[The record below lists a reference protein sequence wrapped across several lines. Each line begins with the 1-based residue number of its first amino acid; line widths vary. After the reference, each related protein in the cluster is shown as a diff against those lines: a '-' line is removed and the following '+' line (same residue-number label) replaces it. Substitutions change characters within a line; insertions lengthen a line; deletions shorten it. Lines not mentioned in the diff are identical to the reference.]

1 LKISHKELNLGENRK
16 LDKITQ
22 MVKDMKLQVQ
32 NLRENKATMNKLL
45 MIKAQIINL
54 EKQDIENLENM
65 MET

>member
-1 LKISHKELNLGENRK
+1 
-16 LDKITQ
+16 
-22 MVKDMKLQVQ
+22 MVKDMKLPVQ
-32 NLRENKATMNKLL
+32 NLRENKAIMNKLL